1 MIPPERARRAVS
13 CIRVSRR
20 SFLASLG
27 ASIAMPQG
35 QAQTTAQTGLGRQ
48 ISKLE
53 GEIGGHIGLAVLDI
67 RDGGR
72 LLHRADERFAMC
84 STFKLMLAAAVLTRV
99 DSNALRLDQPVSY
112 SRSELLPNSPVTEAR
127 VGAGALPLE
136 TMLQAMVERSDNT
149 AANQLLTL
157 IGGPRDYTAYLRGIG
172 DPTTRLDRME
182 PELNSNLPG
191 DERDTTTPNAMLED
205 MQRVLLGEV
214 LSRGSRERLLQWMRD
229 CKTGRERLR
238 ARLPAGWEAGDK
250 TGTGSRGAV
259 NDLAILFPPKR
270 QPLLVACYT
279 TGSRAPVE
287 RLNRA
292 HAQIGALVATE
303 M

>member
-1 MIPPERARRAVS
+1 
-13 CIRVSRR
+13 
-20 SFLASLG
+20 
-27 ASIAMPQG
+27 
-35 QAQTTAQTGLGRQ
+35 
-48 ISKLE
+48 
-53 GEIGGHIGLAVLDI
+53 
-67 RDGGR
+67 
-72 LLHRADERFAMC
+72 
-84 STFKLMLAAAVLTRV
+84 
-99 DSNALRLDQPVSY
+99 
-112 SRSELLPNSPVTEAR
+112 
-127 VGAGALPLE
+127 
-136 TMLQAMVERSDNT
+136 MLQAMVERSDNT
-149 AANQLLTL
+149 AANQLLRL
-157 IGGPRDYTAYLRGIG
+157 IGGPTDYTAYLRGIG

-191 DERDTTTPNAMLED
+191 DERDTTTPTAMLED

-214 LSRGSRERLLQWMRD
+214 LSRGSRERLLQWMRE

-270 QPLLVACYT
+270 QPLLVACYM

-287 RLNRA
+287 SLSRA
-292 HAQIGALVATE
+292 HARIGALVATE